1 MLTAAKVLDNY
12 FLDTRCMLIEI
23 AATLDRYDRAVQ
35 SAAEK
40 SRTGDDRID
49 RIYQSLT
56 LLAERE
62 TTADRSERILN
73 IFSDLD

>member
-35 SAAEK
+35 SAAAK
-40 SRTGDDRID
+40 SRTGDDRVD